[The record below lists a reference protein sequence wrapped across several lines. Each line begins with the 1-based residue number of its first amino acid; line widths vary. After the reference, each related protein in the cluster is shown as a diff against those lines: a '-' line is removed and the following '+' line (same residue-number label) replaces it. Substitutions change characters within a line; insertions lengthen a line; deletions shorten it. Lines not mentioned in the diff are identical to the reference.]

1 MIVGRNTSPNYQVYN
16 IGALIL
22 VVFKEKKTKDISVI
36 ELYEL
41 VRTKQNISISLFS
54 LGLDWLFI
62 LEAVKIDSGNIV
74 LCS

>member
-1 MIVGRNTSPNYQVYN
+1 MIVGRNTSPNFQVYN

-22 VVFKEKKTKDISVI
+22 AVFKEKRTKHISVI
-36 ELYEL
+36 ELFEL
-41 VRTKQNISISLFS
+41 VKAKQKISISLFS

-62 LEAVKIDSGNIV
+62 LGAVKNDRGKIV

>member
-1 MIVGRNTSPNYQVYN
+1 MIVGRNTSPNFQVYN

-22 VVFKEKKTKDISVI
+22 AVFKEKKTTNISVI

-41 VRTKQNISISLFS
+41 VKTRQKISISLFS

-62 LEAVKIDSGNIV
+62 LEAVKNDRGKIV

>member
-1 MIVGRNTSPNYQVYN
+1 MIVGRNTSPNFQVYN

-22 VVFKEKKTKDISVI
+22 AVFKEKQTKNISII
-36 ELYEL
+36 ELYVL
-41 VRTKQNISISLFS
+41 VKTKQKISISLFS

-62 LEAVKIDSGNIV
+62 LEAVKNDKGKIV

>member
-1 MIVGRNTSPNYQVYN
+1 MIVGRSTSPNFQVYN

-22 VVFKEKKTKDISVI
+22 SVFRENGTTNISII

-41 VRTKQNISISLFS
+41 VKTKQKISISLFS

-62 LEAVKIDSGNIV
+62 LGAVKNDRGKII

>member
-1 MIVGRNTSPNYQVYN
+1 MIVGRNTSPNFQVYN

-22 VVFKEKKTKDISVI
+22 AVFKEKRTKNISVI

-41 VRTKQNISISLFS
+41 VKTKQKISISLFS

-62 LEAVKIDSGNIV
+62 LGAVKNDKGKIV

>member
-1 MIVGRNTSPNYQVYN
+1 MIVGRNTSPNFQVYN

-22 VVFKEKKTKDISVI
+22 AVFKEKRTKNISVI
-36 ELYEL
+36 EMYEL
-41 VRTKQNISISLFS
+41 VKTKQKISISLFS

-62 LEAVKIDSGNIV
+62 LGAVKNDKGKIV